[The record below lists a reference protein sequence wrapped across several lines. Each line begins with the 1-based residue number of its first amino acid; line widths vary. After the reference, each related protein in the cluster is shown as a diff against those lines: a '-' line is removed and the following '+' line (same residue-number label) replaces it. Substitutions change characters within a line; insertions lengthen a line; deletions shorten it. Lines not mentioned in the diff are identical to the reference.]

1 MGRGTYFHALILPVS
16 CYAGEIEKS
25 ASTDRQWRRKGRI
38 EALYNSDDLARH
50 MANHVMNQNPALSV
64 THICTPDLIPQ
75 GLWRD
80 PYKIYATLFSQASR
94 VLFLVTESDQDEFE
108 DFFVNHLLHLFKRL
122 QGHRSFSEWNTR
134 FIVVVM
140 GEFELPAVLCCENPP
155 CEVVRFREIGWFRDS
170 IALMLLYQKIKD
182 YWVPPSQKEDLD
194 QRILPHNTFEQP
206 RRDFCIELE
215 ETETTTTSITIKNS
229 VSSMIDDRQESVVRE
244 LIREVGEPSDYSEC
258 QSQSSSPLADMDY
271 EKTDQLDES
280 SDKKQLHFLLQ
291 QTFNMLIEK
300 ENTKQYKIN
309 DYAADFPCT
318 FCRNVKKCKTRSLET
333 SKSETQLYGKET
345 LWSNDDESK
354 RTSEETNW
362 RSTSYAGFTES
373 DERTEPFET
382 PKSSPSNPK
391 TPDTCECRDL
401 QPQFP
406 HLDDQATDLDPNY
419 RGVEVTPTY
428 SAISDKERAP
438 ENTEDSEPTDAMNTF
453 ALDNL
458 SPLHGHGPTVPLSA
472 EQSGYCLPPDKSA
485 TDMENS
491 RYSSHN
497 TKDIG
502 QNGNAVLLDKG
513 DILPGEQLDS
523 EVTEAFQ
530 AISKYPDPINEGMSP
545 VPIQKRGSATESPAS
560 NQISETSGKGALKGP
575 TPTGSPCFERH
586 LGHEP
591 SGNTTDEFLASME
604 FTVTDTA
611 TRTAET
617 GPACST
623 VHETPRSYSQN
634 AEDDSLIGHEK
645 VEHDHSAG
653 SSVHTSKHID
663 AERYPEGDLFE
674 EKGLHGKKS
683 KDDSDAETKLGICVE
698 GEEKDKLAGM
708 DVSFAEASPADESE
722 LLTATYYSGENLGLQ
737 DVAEEEEDVER
748 LMEDRSAEAPSA
760 LASDVRR
767 KRKLR
772 QFLGMTHL
780 SKRESTNNADT
791 VQNVSLE
798 SERATPSVGVKRTEE
813 DPAIYAPTL
822 SFQHKNEH
830 GLLISNSPDT
840 EIPPPNLSSGQRSGS
855 DEQTAVVN
863 AFPPYVAEEANSSQK
878 TSEYDK
884 DPQHIGEAERTF
896 SETAQFTNNGSD
908 GASSADWNSQE
919 GKAVRNKPSDISST
933 NDVYYDAYEDKY
945 ARKDIPLRQEDDGG
959 IDGNLTCLDASSKR
973 PRCKRKS
980 KSSAEADL
988 STRIWAPNTY
998 RRQLHSAPPDIDL
1011 KGLRGQNDANMEF
1024 QVSQFNHFTSLPA
1037 VKESS
1042 VYAYP
1047 PIPSES
1053 EPSGR
1058 TCWNP
1063 NSKNSWNK
1071 PSQSGNVS
1079 HGGRENYQNSTVDVG
1094 QSPQAFSV
1102 LKIQTNSQKTEEET
1116 EAVATNH
1123 AVEGEVRRFHRP
1135 ESDRSHLDTPVG
1147 DNTIEGF
1154 VQEESNSRSGKGD
1167 SADISKTEK
1176 PAIIMRATE
1185 KSLEGL
1191 KGDIEG
1197 YTYSS
1202 DNEEMQ
1208 SAFAPTVVFKRS
1220 QYQAI
1225 RDSQVASKVV
1235 LERPGQEA
1243 DDPYSKVEDTL
1254 VTHDRLRK
1262 PHLTPQLKWNPRSDE
1277 QFTISQTEQP
1287 TKECTSQSVCE
1298 AEIGKSASKICKD
1311 PLMRPAEEGRN
1322 HYKPAELREVTSDAQ
1337 KLILPLDLPTLLK
1350 KDRRSPTNDSELSSP
1365 LFSLPSNEEDCVRT
1379 DSALRDNQYDSDS
1392 VSLSEL
1398 MSTEHL
1404 QLPVPTES
1412 IQLPAQS
1419 ILPYDQMPGL
1429 SSADEAGRQ
1438 MAESLKDAE
1447 MGNLRSTADRMQ
1459 VVRREPT
1466 QTAPLFVAPRSHRM
1480 TAKTAYS
1487 QQRFQNVGLSP
1498 AQGKSDISDAE
1509 DVSNG
1514 KCYAHTGGVTEITPE
1529 GTISPSQPIQSTSM
1543 DYSIMKVYHEVGIYK
1558 RNICTQV
1565 DKHRIYCAADG
1576 EYFRDLKETLPHIK
1590 WQILKERC
1598 IGTSAYEPKKED
1610 LSNIDSPVSLSAA
1623 DSYGSEIYLLGGDL
1637 GEDDT
1642 ISRVIETLK
1651 GLNAANQSDASTI
1664 SSIIEA
1670 LKAMRGGIQSAELFL
1685 SRLGFDMSTII
1696 QKLQESK
1703 KY

>member
-64 THICTPDLIPQ
+64 THISTPDLIPQ

-194 QRILPHNTFEQP
+194 QRILPHSTFEQP

-280 SDKKQLHFLLQ
+280 SDKKS
-291 QTFNMLIEK
+291 
-300 ENTKQYKIN
+300 
-309 DYAADFPCT
+309 
-318 FCRNVKKCKTRSLET
+318 VKKCRTRSLET

-345 LWSNDDESK
+345 VWSNDDESK

-391 TPDTCECRDL
+391 TPDTCECRDM

-419 RGVEVTPTY
+419 RGVEMTPTY

-458 SPLHGHGPTVPLSA
+458 SPLHGHGPTVPLFA

-491 RYSSHN
+491 RYSPHN

-611 TRTAET
+611 TRIAET

-623 VHETPRSYSQN
+623 VDETPRSYSQN

-653 SSVHTSKHID
+653 SSVHTSKHND
-663 AERYPEGDLFE
+663 AERYPEGDLVE

-722 LLTATYYSGENLGLQ
+722 LLTATYYPGEKLGLQ

-780 SKRESTNNADT
+780 SKRESANNADT

-798 SERATPSVGVKRTEE
+798 SERATPSVGVKRPEE
-813 DPAIYAPTL
+813 DP
-822 SFQHKNEH
+822 
-830 GLLISNSPDT
+830 
-840 EIPPPNLSSGQRSGS
+840 
-855 DEQTAVVN
+855 
-863 AFPPYVAEEANSSQK
+863 
-878 TSEYDK
+878 
-884 DPQHIGEAERTF
+884 
-896 SETAQFTNNGSD
+896 
-908 GASSADWNSQE
+908 
-919 GKAVRNKPSDISST
+919 
-933 NDVYYDAYEDKY
+933 
-945 ARKDIPLRQEDDGG
+945 
-959 IDGNLTCLDASSKR
+959 
-973 PRCKRKS
+973 
-980 KSSAEADL
+980 
-988 STRIWAPNTY
+988 
-998 RRQLHSAPPDIDL
+998 
-1011 KGLRGQNDANMEF
+1011 
-1024 QVSQFNHFTSLPA
+1024 
-1037 VKESS
+1037 
-1042 VYAYP
+1042 
-1047 PIPSES
+1047 
-1053 EPSGR
+1053 
-1058 TCWNP
+1058 
-1063 NSKNSWNK
+1063 
-1071 PSQSGNVS
+1071 
-1079 HGGRENYQNSTVDVG
+1079 
-1094 QSPQAFSV
+1094 
-1102 LKIQTNSQKTEEET
+1102 TNSQKPEEET

-1202 DNEEMQ
+1202 DNEERQ
-1208 SAFAPTVVFKRS
+1208 SAFTPTVVFKRS
-1220 QYQAI
+1220 QYQTI

-1262 PHLTPQLKWNPRSDE
+1262 PHFTPQLKWNLRSDE
-1277 QFTISQTEQP
+1277 QFTRSQTEQP

-1337 KLILPLDLPTLLK
+1337 KLVLPLDLPTLLK

-1438 MAESLKDAE
+1438 MAESLRDAE
-1447 MGNLRSTADRMQ
+1447 IGNLRSTADRMQ
-1459 VVRREPT
+1459 VARREPT

-1480 TAKTAYS
+1480 TEANKTAKTAYS
-1487 QQRFQNVGLSP
+1487 PQSFQNVGLSP

-1509 DVSNG
+1509 DVSNW
-1514 KCYAHTGGVTEITPE
+1514 KYYAHTGGVTEITPE

-1637 GEDDT
+1637 GEDDK